1 MSPGR
6 IAVISLAAV
15 AVIVAIVVG
24 SGSGGSSGGGGSS
37 TSGAPGSTDAQ
48 NAPSGALVVDF
59 AYSPEKE
66 PLVGDQ
72 IRAFND
78 SGQEVGGRR
87 VFVKGS
93 VVSSGDAE
101 RQIAAGTLKPAIW
114 SPASSLWGRLL
125 NYEADKKYVP
135 DDNPSIARTPLV
147 IAMWEPLA
155 RALGW
160 PKKPIGFKTVLKL
173 AQDPQGL
180 VKLGK
185 PEYGSFRLGHTNPDF
200 STSGLS
206 AVAAEY
212 YSATGKR
219 EGLTVDDVDSPKV
232 RTDIRAIEQSIVHY
246 GDTTLFFADQMLK
259 YGPAYASAVAM
270 EEATLVDF
278 NTRRVQSRPPG
289 TKLVGIYPSE
299 GTFYSDNPLIVPDA
313 PYMTPDLKQAA
324 TLAQKYFIDHV
335 TPSVA
340 AKAGFRPGNP
350 DAKLQAPL
358 DAAHG
363 VDPKLPTR
371 VLSLPQPD
379 VLARVKTAWR
389 ADRKPA
395 NVVLA
400 VDVSGSMG
408 EENKLDQAK
417 AGLSAF
423 FKQLSPR
430 DRVGLIFFNNKVYR
444 GVPVATFKANKAALI
459 AKVKDLLPGGE
470 TAWID
475 ATGDALQEVQNL
487 KDDTRINAV
496 VLLTDGD
503 DTSSS
508 TSTATLRSRL
518 DAQAR
523 SEGSTVRVYTIAYGK
538 EANRN
543 ALENV
548 AKASGGKA
556 FTGDPKQIESVYL
569 SISSFF

>member
-6 IAVISLAAV
+6 IAVIAVAAV
-15 AVIVAIVVG
+15 AVVVALVV
-24 SGSGGSSGGGGSS
+24 SAGGGGGGGGGSS
-37 TSGAPGSTDAQ
+37 SVASVGQTAPA
-48 NAPSGALVVDF
+48 GALVVDF

-66 PLVGDQ
+66 PLVAARL
-72 IRAFND
+72 RAFNAA
-78 SGQEVGGRR
+78 GHVQGGRTI
-87 VFVKGS
+87 FVRGQ

-101 RQIAAGTLKPAIW
+101 RRIAAGTLKPAIW

-125 NYEADKKYVP
+125 NYEADRKYVA
-135 DDNPSIARTPLV
+135 DENPSIARTPLV

-160 PKKPIGFKTVLKL
+160 PRKAIGFKDVLKL

-180 VKLGK
+180 IKLGR

-212 YSATGKR
+212 FSAVGKR
-219 EGLTVDDVDSPKV
+219 EGLTVADVNRPKV
-232 RTDIRAIEQSIVHY
+232 RRDIQAIERSIVHY

-278 NTRRVQSRPPG
+278 NTRRRG
-289 TKLVGIYPSE
+289 ATKLVGIYPSE

-313 PYMTPDLKQAA
+313 PWMTPELAAAAQQVVKDLVAE
-324 TLAQKYFIDHV
+324 V
-335 TPSVA
+335 TPAVA

-350 DAKLQAPL
+350 GAKLLPPL

-363 VDPKLPTR
+363 VDPALPGR
-371 VLSLPQPD
+371 VLALPQPD
-379 VLARVKTAWR
+379 VLARIKAAWR
-389 ADRKPA
+389 EDRKPA

-408 EENKLDQAK
+408 EENKLEQAK
-417 AGLSAF
+417 AGLKAF
-423 FKQLSPR
+423 FRQLSPR
-430 DRVGLIFFNNKVYR
+430 DRVGLVFFNDKVFR
-444 GVPVATFKANKAALI
+444 GAPVQAFGTGRARLRRTVA
-459 AKVKDLLPGGE
+459 DLLPGGE

-487 KDDTRINAV
+487 RDDTRINAV

-508 TSTATLRSRL
+508 TSAQALRRRL

-523 SEGSTVRVYTIAYGK
+523 SEGSVVRVYTIAYGR
-538 EANRN
+538 EANRD
-543 ALENV
+543 ALEAV
-548 AKASGGKA
+548 AKAAGGKA